1 MKQPLR
7 ELTVDAAVAE
17 LQALVDDTFGDTSAG
32 PAGPPQTPEEAEAT
46 RFRTAEFLIG
56 LACPDPGACA
66 DQRCRRDALCRHLAH
81 LRDRQKA
88 GTSHHPR
95 RTAGAEAV
103 RYASWVL
110 MSSQAEDEAGRAPP
124 ERP

>member
-7 ELTVDAAVAE
+7 KLTVDAALAE
-17 LQALVDDTFGDTSAG
+17 IQALVNDTFGDASAG

-46 RFRTAEFLIG
+46 RFRVAQALVG

-66 DQRCRRDALCRHLAH
+66 DQRCRRDALCRHLAY
-81 LRDRQKA
+81 LRDRQRA

-103 RYASWVL
+103 RYATWVL
-110 MSSQAEDEAGRAPP
+110 MSLQPENETRSAPP
-124 ERP
+124 EGP